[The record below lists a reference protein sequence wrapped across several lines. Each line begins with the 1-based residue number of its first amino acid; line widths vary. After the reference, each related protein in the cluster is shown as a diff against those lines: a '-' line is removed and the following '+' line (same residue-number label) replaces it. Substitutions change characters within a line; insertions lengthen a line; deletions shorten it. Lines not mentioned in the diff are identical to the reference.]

1 MSQKAGNNGLMF
13 GKFPAIV
20 LSYNSATRE
29 CVIQTPVGDQVDAEI
44 EYPIGDKS
52 ANGHVTEIEILPGDK
67 VWCEFIQGD
76 TRRALITGWRN
87 PKTGNSSGTR
97 RWHHANI
104 ELVADSTINLI
115 VGGSTITIDPSTIAL
130 VAAAISTQ
138 GAFTGTGNMSI
149 EGSVGSSGDVVAGGI
164 SLMKHTHTEQG
175 DGKDVSLPK

>member
-1 MSQKAGNNGLMF
+1 MSQKSGSNGLVF
-13 GKFPAIV
+13 GKFPAVITKYDPG
-20 LSYNSATRE
+20 SRE
-29 CVIQTPVGDQVDAEI
+29 CMIKTPVGDEVDAEI

-52 ANGHVTEIEILPGDK
+52 ANGYATEIEILPGDK

-115 VGGSTITIDPSTIAL
+115 VGGSTIKIDQSTIAL

-138 GAFTGTGNMSI
+138 GAFSGTGNMSI
-149 EGSVGSSGDVVAGGI
+149 QGAVESSDDVVAGGV
-164 SLMKHTHTEQG
+164 SVQGHKHF
-175 DGKDVSLPK
+175 VPKEGADSEAAK